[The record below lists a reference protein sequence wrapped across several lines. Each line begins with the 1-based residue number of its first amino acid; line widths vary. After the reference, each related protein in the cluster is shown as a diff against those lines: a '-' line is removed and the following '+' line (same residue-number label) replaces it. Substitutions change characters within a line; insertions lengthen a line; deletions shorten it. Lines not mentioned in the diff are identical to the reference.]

1 MAETSGTA
9 SGLSDLY
16 FLIEVRTESHIIFW
30 EDSQP
35 VKGQKLNFDG
45 IPFMIIGTA
54 VYDCHQGKDR
64 NLALKKRIKGEE
76 TKLRS

>member
-1 MAETSGTA
+1 M
-9 SGLSDLY
+9 
-16 FLIEVRTESHIIFW
+16 
-30 EDSQP
+30 
-35 VKGQKLNFDG
+35 KLNFDG